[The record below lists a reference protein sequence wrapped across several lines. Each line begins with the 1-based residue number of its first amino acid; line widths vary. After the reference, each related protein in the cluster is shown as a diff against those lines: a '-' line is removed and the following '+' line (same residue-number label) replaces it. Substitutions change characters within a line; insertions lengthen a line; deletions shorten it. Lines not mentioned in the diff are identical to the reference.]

1 MRWKRGQRSE
11 HIEDRRGKASG
22 FPGGVKGIGG
32 AAGIVVV
39 IVGMLLGVDLRGLVG
54 GGSSGSGGAGVSSQS
69 GGGASGQAGTASRG
83 KDADAK
89 LVDFMSFLIDDIQR
103 TFVTKFRASG
113 KSYSFSTLVLY
124 TRGTP
129 SGCGY
134 GKAAVGP
141 FYCPADS
148 KVYLDLSFFR
158 TLKQKLGAPG
168 DFAQAYV
175 LAHEIGHHIQN
186 ITGID
191 RRVQSQKSRNKRK
204 NNALS
209 VRQELQADCFAGVWA
224 NSTKQ
229 RKLLDEGDIDEGIR
243 AAWSIGDDTL
253 QKGAGR
259 SVRPES
265 FTHGSSAQRVTW
277 FKRGFARG
285 SMDDCDTFSRAR
297 P

>member
-22 FPGGVKGIGG
+22 FPGGAKGIGG
-32 AAGIVVV
+32 TAGVVV
-39 IVGMLLGVDLRGLVG
+39 IIVGLLLGVDVSSLTG
-54 GGSSGSGGAGVSSQS
+54 GGSSSSNVSSGAGGGSGTQS
-69 GGGASGQAGTASRG
+69 GPPARD
-83 KDADAK
+83 KDPDAT
-89 LVDFMSFLIDDIQR
+89 LVDFMSFLIDDIQK
-103 TFVTKFRASG
+103 TFDQKFRATG
-113 KSYSFSTLVLY
+113 KRYTFSKLVLY
-124 TRGTP
+124 TKGTR

-134 GKAAVGP
+134 GDAAIGP

-158 TLKQKLGAPG
+158 TLKQRLGAPG

-191 RRVQSQKSRNKRK
+191 RRVHSQKGRDKRRN
-204 NNALS
+204 NELS
-209 VRQELQADCFAGVWA
+209 VRQELQADCFSGVWA
-224 NSTKQ
+224 HSTKQ
-229 RKLLDEGDIDEGIR
+229 RKLLDAGDIDEGIR

-259 SVRPES
+259 TVRPEK
-265 FTHGSSAQRVTW
+265 FTHGSSAQRVKW
-277 FKRGFARG
+277 FKRGFASG
-285 SMDDCDTFSRAR
+285 NMDDCDTFSVAR